1 MCTFASNSHATHIS
15 PSERNILV
23 PSIHRCIPKRQVRMQ
38 KHNPNTIPCSL
49 NSNRHNTTT
58 YYSTSNLQAICKK
71 VAKSNLQSP
80 MHHKSKIEDGPI
92 YQPKHLTYNLSSNVG
107 VSKYIFASNSHPK
120 HKNMSRRKYWERE
133 NWTYFCSRWLMRRME
148 SGREI
153 EEMNLK
159 FELNFCGCWRRWMKG
174 EVMLLLLLLL

>member
-107 VSKYIFASNSHPK
+107 VSKYIFASNSYPK
-120 HKNMSRRKYWERE
+120 HKKNMSRRK
-133 NWTYFCSRWLMRRME
+133 S
-148 SGREI
+148 
-153 EEMNLK
+153 
-159 FELNFCGCWRRWMKG
+159 
-174 EVMLLLLLLL
+174 